1 ITVYPTPPP
10 PGLSQRGDTLFA
22 SGIYATYQWYYDST
36 AISGATD
43 SFYVATQSGNYNII
57 VTDVNGCDV
66 GAGIIN
72 VVAAAAA
79 VSSGSRQVEVFPN
92 PNNGSFTITVPRP
105 LSPAPYTVEIYNMMG
120 ALTYNGTLS
129 KVEGEVEGG
138 GNAHKQIYLRA
149 PAGIYLLKITG
160 REGIM

>member
-72 VVAAAAA
+72 VVAS
-79 VSSGSRQVEVFPN
+79 VPPSPLGEGWGEVFPN
-92 PNNGSFTITVPRP
+92 PAKDELIVNWKSLTGKEATLKVFDVFAR
-105 LSPAPYTVEIYNMMG
+105 EIYSTQMTTPIVKLQTSG
-120 ALTYNGTLS
+120 W
-129 KVEGEVEGG
+129 
-138 GNAHKQIYLRA
+138 
-149 PAGIYLLKITG
+149 
-160 REGIM
+160 

>member
-72 VVAAAAA
+72 VVAGIAAAG
-79 VSSGSRQVEVFPN
+79 SSSMQVEVFP
-92 PNNGSFTITVPRP
+92 VPAKDE
-105 LSPAPYTVEIYNMMG
+105 LIVNWKS
-120 ALTYNGTLS
+120 LTGKETTL
-129 KVEGEVEGG
+129 KVFDVFAREVYSTQMTTPIVKLQTSGWS
-138 GNAHKQIYLRA
+138 
-149 PAGIYLLKITG
+149 AGIYLLKIADG
-160 REGIM
+160 ERQII